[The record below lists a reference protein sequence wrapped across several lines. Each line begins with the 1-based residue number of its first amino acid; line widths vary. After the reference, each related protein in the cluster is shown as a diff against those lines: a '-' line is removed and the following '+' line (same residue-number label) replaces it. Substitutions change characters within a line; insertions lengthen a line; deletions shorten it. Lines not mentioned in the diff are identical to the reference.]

1 MEQSNLQANRSLRNL
16 YFVRT
21 FVQLAWA
28 ALVFGSLNHPAWTAV
43 LLVAYPLW
51 DVACTLYDIKT
62 SGATAGSRTRLANLV
77 FGLVTALAIA
87 LTVSTRPSYA
97 IAAFGVWAL
106 VAGAL
111 QLVSGLKRRRQLGGQ
126 WAMILSG
133 AQSCLAGVA
142 FVLGGLNS
150 KLHAKDLGG
159 YAIFGAIYF
168 CIAGVLLARKL
179 AREFS

>member
-1 MEQSNLQANRSLRNL
+1 MEKSNLQASHALRNL

-28 ALVFGSLNHPAWTAV
+28 ALVFGSLNHPAYTAA

-51 DVACTLYDIKT
+51 DVACTLYDMKT

-77 FGLVTALAIA
+77 FALVTALLIA

-111 QLVSGLKRRRQLGGQ
+111 QLVSGLIRRRQLGGQ

-133 AQSCLAGVA
+133 AQSSVAGVA
-142 FVLGGLNS
+142 FVLGGLSN

-168 CIAGVLLARKL
+168 CIVDVFLPR
-179 AREFS
+179 